1 MYFWTYG
8 LRKTWLDK
16 CLRSPVPEDLSRNNI
31 INRPQNC
38 WNLNDSTFTIF
49 IDHWEDNYD
58 WKSVT
63 EWCAKSLDCL
73 LIQWHPMTCILF
85 LTEAIYWNVFRFF
98 YLRKEKYFLKFVF
111 FLDFLNLDSILNF
124 WIFEFLNFCSCIF
137 ELTDSEKRG

>member
-8 LRKTWLDK
+8 LRKTWLDE
-16 CLRSPVPEDLSRNNI
+16 CLRSLVPEDLSRNNI
-31 INRPQNC
+31 INGPQNC

-111 FLDFLNLDSILNF
+111 FRFSKFRLNF
-124 WIFEFLNFCSCIF
+124 EHFLEKDEGPNSCIL
-137 ELTDSEKRG
+137 ELTGS